1 MLDAVKIVMRDGLQ
15 IQEDSFEFIDK
26 NAELFILRD
35 NDALNLPGTRLIS
48 IFITYVDSLLCRHT
62 EINNILGRHNYIDNS
77 PTRRQVKASSRPN
90 DQILR

>member
-35 NDALNLPGTRLIS
+35 NDALNLPGT
-48 IFITYVDSLLCRHT
+48 
-62 EINNILGRHNYIDNS
+62 
-77 PTRRQVKASSRPN
+77 SS
-90 DQILR
+90 QES